1 MSSRFSSVQQ
11 TLEAIRAGR
20 LVIIVDAEDREN
32 EGDFFMAAEKVTP
45 EMVYLMLACGCGQL
59 CVPVSWEIANRIK
72 LKPLAHNNANP
83 NGTAFA
89 VPLDHR
95 RCKTGISPEER
106 VLTIRALI
114 DPGSQPEDFVR
125 PGHVFPLI
133 ARQGGIL
140 TRPGHTE
147 AAVDLA
153 RLAGMT
159 PAGVLCEICSRDG
172 RHMADGQELMKIA
185 EDFEIPIVAIDELI
199 QFRQVRAP
207 DSVAARCELL
217 TASKAD

>member
-1 MSSRFSSVQQ
+1 MTSRFSSVEQ
-11 TLEAIRAGR
+11 TLEAMRAGR

-45 EMVYLMLACGCGQL
+45 QTVYFMLARGCGQL
-59 CVPVSWEIANRIK
+59 CVPVSWEIANHLK
-72 LKPLAHNNANP
+72 LKPLVQNNTNP
-83 NGTAFA
+83 AATAFA

-95 RCKTGISPEER
+95 RCKTGVSPEER
-106 VLTIRALI
+106 VFTIHALI
-114 DPGSQPEDFVR
+114 EPFSQPDDFVR

-140 TRPGHTE
+140 TRQGHTE

-172 RHMADGQELMKIA
+172 RNMAGGQELMEIA
-185 EDFEIPIVAIDELI
+185 EEFEIPMLAIEDLI
-199 QFRQVRAP
+199 HFRQVHAP
-207 DSVAARCELL
+207 DSLVASC
-217 TASKAD
+217 

>member
-1 MSSRFSSVQQ
+1 MTSRFSSVQQ
-11 TLEAIRAGR
+11 TLEAMRAGR

-45 EMVYLMLACGCGQL
+45 QMVYFMLASGCGQL
-59 CVPVSWEIANRIK
+59 CVPVSWEIANHLK
-72 LKPLAHNNANP
+72 LKPLVQNNTNP
-83 NGTAFA
+83 DGTAFA

-106 VLTIRALI
+106 VFTIQALI
-114 DPGSQPEDFVR
+114 DPFSQPDDFVR

-172 RHMADGQELMKIA
+172 KHMADGQELIKIA
-185 EDFEIPIVAIDELI
+185 EEFEIPIMAIEDLI

-207 DSVAARCELL
+207 DSL
-217 TASKAD
+217 TVSC